1 MSGFSVI
8 HLKFIN
14 FFLLVKE
21 TRERRLLMRAILT
34 DNKVKVNDLQINV
47 EGLIPQKAILR
58 GVRVSYPTDA
68 EGKRTSEVPDSIRY
82 DLINP
87 STFDTLT
94 VKVEGSRPVIT
105 QEELEAKDTQ
115 VFIELPLDEVS
126 VKPYKVEYGTA
137 YLSINAP
144 AVKLTK

>member
-1 MSGFSVI
+1 M
-8 HLKFIN
+8 K
-14 FFLLVKE
+14 
-21 TRERRLLMRAILT
+21 AILT

-58 GVRVSYPTDA
+58 GVRISYPTDA
-68 EGKRTSEVPDSIRY
+68 EGKRTSETPESIRY

-87 STFDTLT
+87 STYDTFT
-94 VKVEGSRPVIT
+94 VKIEGGRPVIS
-105 QEELEAKDTQ
+105 QEELEAKETQ

-137 YLSINAP
+137 YLTITAP
-144 AVKLTK
+144 AVKLCK

>member
-1 MSGFSVI
+1 
-8 HLKFIN
+8 
-14 FFLLVKE
+14 
-21 TRERRLLMRAILT
+21 MRAILT

-58 GVRVSYPTDA
+58 AVRVSYPTDA

-82 DLINP
+82 DLITP

-94 VKVEGSRPVIT
+94 VKVEGGRPVIT

-137 YLSINAP
+137 YLTITAP

>member
-1 MSGFSVI
+1 
-8 HLKFIN
+8 
-14 FFLLVKE
+14 
-21 TRERRLLMRAILT
+21 MRAILT

-94 VKVEGSRPVIT
+94 VKVEGGRPVIT

-115 VFIELPLDEVS
+115 VFIELPVDEVS

-137 YLSINAP
+137 YLTITAP
-144 AVKLTK
+144 AVKLCK

>member
-1 MSGFSVI
+1 MKIV
-8 HLKFIN
+8 LK
-14 FFLLVKE
+14 E
-21 TRERRLLMRAILT
+21 
-34 DNKVKVNDLQINV
+34 NKVNVNDLQINV
-47 EGLIPQKAILR
+47 VGLIPQKAILR

-94 VKVEGSRPVIT
+94 VKVEGGRPVIS
-105 QEELEAKDTQ
+105 QEELEAKNTQ

-137 YLSINAP
+137 SLAISAP

>member
-1 MSGFSVI
+1 MKIV
-8 HLKFIN
+8 LK
-14 FFLLVKE
+14 E
-21 TRERRLLMRAILT
+21 
-34 DNKVKVNDLQINV
+34 NKVNVNDLQINV

-68 EGKRTSEVPDSIRY
+68 EGKRTSESPESIRY

-87 STFDTLT
+87 STFDTFT

-137 YLSINAP
+137 SLAISAP

>member
-1 MSGFSVI
+1 MKIV
-8 HLKFIN
+8 LK
-14 FFLLVKE
+14 E
-21 TRERRLLMRAILT
+21 
-34 DNKVKVNDLQINV
+34 NKVNVNDLQINV
-47 EGLIPQKAILR
+47 VGLIPQKAILR

-94 VKVEGSRPVIT
+94 VKVEGGRPVIT

-137 YLSINAP
+137 SLAISAP

>member
-1 MSGFSVI
+1 M
-8 HLKFIN
+8 K
-14 FFLLVKE
+14 
-21 TRERRLLMRAILT
+21 AILT

-68 EGKRTSEVPDSIRY
+68 EGKRTSETPESIRY

-87 STFDTLT
+87 VSYDTFT
-94 VKVEGSRPVIT
+94 VKVEGGRPVIS

-115 VFIELPLDEVS
+115 VFLELPLDEVS

-137 YLSINAP
+137 YLTITAP
-144 AVKLTK
+144 AVKLCK